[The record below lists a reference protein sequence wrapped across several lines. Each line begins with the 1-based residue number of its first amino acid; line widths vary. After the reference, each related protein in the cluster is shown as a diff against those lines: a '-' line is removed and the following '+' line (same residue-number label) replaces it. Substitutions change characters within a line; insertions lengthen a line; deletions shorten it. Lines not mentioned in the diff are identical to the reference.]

1 MRQNKV
7 IGEIFLERGLVSHEQ
22 LSAIANKNS
31 DRLFGQK
38 AVELGLVSEE
48 DLLSILSEI
57 YRIESI
63 SLEFLYIKKETLKL
77 LKTETAVECC
87 AIAFFEDQHSVK
99 IAIADPGNIVAIDKI
114 RSELT
119 LRPQI
124 KNQYPP
130 KNREVKF
137 FIAKESEI
145 LRFLEIMKNDSELIE
160 SNPMMLLNKIL
171 FKASDQKAS
180 DIHFEPMENLV
191 RVRFRIDGILKSFQ
205 IIEKESWTRIQS
217 RLKLIA
223 NLDIT
228 ENRRPQ
234 SGHTRIHLGG
244 KIIDL
249 RISTHPGIFGEN
261 FVVRIFDLSS
271 GIKSLAELNFDYD
284 DFFWLKKAISHPNGI
299 LLIIGPTG
307 AGKTT
312 TLYSLLQSLNSSDLN
327 IMTLEDPVEY
337 QIEGIRQLDIQE
349 EGIVTFSDGIK
360 SILRQDPDIIL
371 IGEIRDESTA
381 AMAIRAS
388 LTGRLVLATLHA
400 ATPLEGIRRM
410 QDFKLNLS
418 DFIPSLIGIFSQ
430 RLIRYKKE
438 NNYEGR
444 FPISEYVFFSEQI
457 KNQIL
462 AGDLN
467 FELDKTFKTSAENA
481 VRKNLTDIKEIKRVL
496 GHETFGDDYPKDKV
510 ESEHQEIK
518 RVSRHEN
525 F

>member
-1 MRQNKV
+1 MKENKV
-7 IGEIFLERGLVSHEQ
+7 IGEIFLERGLISRDQ
-22 LSAIANKNS
+22 ISAIANRS
-31 DRLFGQK
+31 SSRLFGQK
-38 AVELGLVSEE
+38 AVEMGLISEE
-48 DLLSILSEI
+48 DLVNILSEI
-57 YRIESI
+57 YRIEI
-63 SLEFLYIKKETLKL
+63 INLEFLYIKEETLKL

-87 AIAFFEDQHSVK
+87 AIVFFEDQNLVK
-99 IAIADPGNIVAIDKI
+99 VAISDPGNIIAVDKI
-114 RSELT
+114 RS
-119 LRPQI
+119 QI
-124 KNQYPP
+124 KN
-130 KNREVKF
+130 REIKF
-137 FIAKESEI
+137 FIAKETEI
-145 LRFLEIMKNDSELIE
+145 LKFIEIMKSDSDSIE
-160 SNPMMLLNKIL
+160 YNPMMLLNKIL
-171 FKASDQKAS
+171 FKASNQKAS
-180 DIHFEPMENLV
+180 DIHFEPMENIV

-205 IIEKESWTRIQS
+205 IIEKEAWTRIQS
-217 RLKLIA
+217 KLKLMS

-228 ENRRPQ
+228 ESRRPQ
-234 SGHTRIHLGG
+234 SGHTRIHIAG

-284 DFFWLKKAISHPNGI
+284 DFCWLKKAISHPNGI

-381 AMAIRAS
+381 AMAVRAS
-388 LTGRLVLATLHA
+388 LTGRLIIATLHA
-400 ATPLEGIRRM
+400 ATPAEGIRRL
-410 QDFKLNLS
+410 QDFRINLS

-430 RLIRYKKE
+430 RLLRYKKG

-444 FPISEYVFFSEQI
+444 FPISEYVFFSEQL
-457 KNQIL
+457 KNKIL
-462 AGDLN
+462 AGDLD
-467 FELDKTFKTSAENA
+467 FELDKTFRISAQNA
-481 VRKNLTDIKEIKRVL
+481 IDNNMTDIQEVRRVL
-496 GHETFGDDYPKDKV
+496 GHE
-510 ESEHQEIK
+510 
-518 RVSRHEN
+518 N

>member
-1 MRQNKV
+1 MRKNKV
-7 IGEIFLERGLVSHEQ
+7 IGEIFLERDLVSQEQ
-22 LSAIANKNS
+22 ISAIANKKSN
-31 DRLFGQK
+31 RLFGQK
-38 AVELGLVSEE
+38 AVELGLISEE
-48 DLLSILSEI
+48 DLVDILSEI
-57 YRIESI
+57 YRIEII

-87 AIAFFEDQHSVK
+87 AVAFFEDQLSVK
-99 IAIADPGNIVAIDKI
+99 IAISDPGNIIAIDKI
-114 RSELT
+114 RS
-119 LRPQI
+119 QI
-124 KNQYPP
+124 

-145 LRFLEIMKNDSELIE
+145 LRFLEIMKSDNERIE

-171 FKASDQKAS
+171 FKASEQKAS

-205 IIEKESWTRIQS
+205 IIEKESWNRIQS

-234 SGHTRIHLGG
+234 SGHTRIHLAG
-244 KIIDL
+244 KTIDL

-261 FVVRIFDLSS
+261 FVIRIFDLSS

-284 DFFWLKKAISHPNGI
+284 DFCWLKKAISYPNGI
-299 LLIIGPTG
+299 FLIIGPTG

-312 TLYSLLQSLNSSDLN
+312 TLYSLLQSLNSSNLN

-349 EGIVTFSDGIK
+349 EGIVTFADGIR

-371 IGEIRDESTA
+371 IGEIRDEATA
-381 AMAIRAS
+381 AMAVRAS
-388 LTGRLVLATLHA
+388 LTGRLVIATLHA
-400 ATPLEGIRRM
+400 ATPLEGIRRL
-410 QDFKLNLS
+410 QDFKLKLS

-430 RLIRYKKE
+430 RLIRYKKG
-438 NNYEGR
+438 NSYKGR
-444 FPISEYVFFSEQI
+444 FPISEYVFFSEPL
-457 KNQIL
+457 KNKIL

-467 FELDKTFKTSAENA
+467 FELDKTFKTSAQNA
-481 VRKNLTDIKEIKRVL
+481 IDKNLTDIQEIKRVL
-496 GHETFGDDYPKDKV
+496 GHE
-510 ESEHQEIK
+510 
-518 RVSRHEN
+518 N